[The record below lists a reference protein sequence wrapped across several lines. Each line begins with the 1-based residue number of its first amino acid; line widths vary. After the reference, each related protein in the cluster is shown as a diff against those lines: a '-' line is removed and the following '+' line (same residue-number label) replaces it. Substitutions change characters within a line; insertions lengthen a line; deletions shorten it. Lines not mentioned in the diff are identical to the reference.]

1 MLQPQFASLTIMAW
15 EMHVN
20 NEDEK
25 AFIKVKMEVSLKKN
39 KIILNNLKMVRD
51 MGILTNA

>member
-1 MLQPQFASLTIMAW
+1 MAW